1 MSKFFCPLPW
11 IHQFIQ
17 ADGIKM
23 CCSSGTKLNLT
34 PTEFANSDYIKVVRE
49 TIANGDIP
57 LDCQSCVRLENQ
69 GYNSTRTLALNDWD
83 YDIDTVPTKI
93 EYLDL
98 RHSNLCNFSCRTCE
112 PAFSSEIS
120 RELSEHEEL
129 KTYYGITSN
138 IHMENTLIRSDLI
151 NFLPTVKRINFT
163 GGEPLLIKENINIF
177 EELLASGNI
186 DCEILITTNGS
197 IINNKILELI
207 KKFNNVHWTISIDGV
222 GTTAEYIRN
231 GTKWEKLQ
239 DNINQILLL
248 GHSVAFN
255 TVLSAYSV
263 LDLSNLAKFFKAQ
276 KEKFPN
282 QPLEIW
288 CAICDTPDFLHP
300 QVLTKKLK
308 NKALIEIN
316 QTLMILTDIE
326 KTVHISSLG
335 PLNSLQKNL
344 NDSII
349 NETLSTKFIEYTSTM
364 DKIRNQNF
372 NQTFG
377 IDLLS

>member
-1 MSKFFCPLPW
+1 MPW

-49 TIANGDIP
+49 TITNGDIP
-57 LDCQSCVRLENQ
+57 PDCQSCVRLENQ

-83 YDIDTVPTKI
+83 YNIDTVPTQT

-112 PAFSSEIS
+112 PGFSSEIS
-120 RELSEHEEL
+120 RELSEHDEL
-129 KTYYGITSN
+129 KTYHGIISD
-138 IHMENTLIRSDLI
+138 IHIENTLIRSDLI

-163 GGEPLLIKENINIF
+163 GGEPLLIKENISVF
-177 EELLASGNI
+177 EELIALGNI

-197 IINNKILELI
+197 VINNKILELI

-263 LDLSNLAKFFKAQ
+263 LDLSNLAKFFKTQ

-308 NKALIEIN
+308 DKSLVEIT

-326 KTVHISSLG
+326 KTVHISSLD

-349 NETLSTKFIEYTSTM
+349 NETLSTKFIEYTLTI

-372 NQTFG
+372 NQTFN

>member
-1 MSKFFCPLPW
+1 MTKFFCPLPW

-23 CCSSGTKLNLT
+23 CCSSLTKLDLT
-34 PTEFANSDYIKVVRE
+34 PIEFANSDYIKVVRE
-49 TIANGDIP
+49 TIINGNIP
-57 LDCQSCVRLENQ
+57 PDCQSCVRLENQ

-83 YDIDTVPTKI
+83 YNIDTVPTQT

-98 RHSNLCNFSCRTCE
+98 RHSNLCNFSCRTCD

-120 RELSEHEEL
+120 RELSEHDEL
-129 KTYYGITSN
+129 KTYHGIASN

-163 GGEPLLIKENINIF
+163 GGEPLLIKENISVF
-177 EELLASGNI
+177 EELIASGNI

-197 IINNKILELI
+197 VINNKILELI

-263 LDLSNLAKFFKAQ
+263 LNLSNLAKFFKAQ

-282 QPLEIW
+282 QPFEIW
-288 CAICDTPDFLHP
+288 YAICDTPDFLHP

-308 NKALIEIN
+308 DKSLVEIT

-349 NETLSTKFIEYTSTM
+349 NETLSNKFIEYTLTM

-372 NQTFG
+372 NQTFN

>member
-23 CCSSGTKLNLT
+23 CCSSSTKINIT
-34 PTEFANSDYIKVVRE
+34 PTEFANSDYIKTVKE
-49 TIANGDIP
+49 TITDGDIP
-57 LDCQSCVRLENQ
+57 PDCQSCVRLENQ

-83 YDIDTVPTKI
+83 YDIDTVPNKT

-129 KTYYGITSN
+129 KTYHGITSD
-138 IHMENTLIRSDLI
+138 IHIENTLIRSDLI
-151 NFLPTVKRINFT
+151 TFLPTVKRINFT

-177 EELLASGNI
+177 EELLASGNT

-197 IINNKILELI
+197 VINNKILELV

-222 GTTAEYIRN
+222 GPTAEYVRN
-231 GTKWEKLQ
+231 GTIWERLQ
-239 DNINQILLL
+239 DNIDQILLL

-263 LDLSNLAKFFKAQ
+263 LDLSNLVKFFKAQ

-288 CAICDTPDFLHP
+288 CTICNIPNFLNP
-300 QVLTKKLK
+300 QVLTNKLK
-308 NKALIEIN
+308 DRALVEID

-326 KTVHISSLG
+326 KTVHVSSLG
-335 PLNSLQKNL
+335 TLNSLQKNL

-349 NETLSTKFIEYTSTM
+349 NEALSTKFIEYTSTM

>member
-49 TIANGDIP
+49 TITNGDIP
-57 LDCQSCVRLENQ
+57 PDCQSCVRLENQ

-83 YDIDTVPTKI
+83 YDIDTVPNKT

-129 KTYYGITSN
+129 KTYHGIASD
-138 IHMENTLIRSDLI
+138 IHIENTLIRSDLI
-151 NFLPTVKRINFT
+151 TFLPTVKRINFT
-163 GGEPLLIKENINIF
+163 GGEPLLIKENISVF
-177 EELLASGNI
+177 EELIALGNT

-197 IINNKILELI
+197 VINNKILELI

-239 DNINQILLL
+239 DNIDQILLL

-263 LDLSNLAKFFKAQ
+263 LDLSNLARFFKTQ

-288 CAICDTPDFLHP
+288 CAICDTPNFLHP

-308 NKALIEIN
+308 DKALIEIH
-316 QTLMILTDIE
+316 QTLLILTDIE

-335 PLNSLQKNL
+335 ILNSLQKNL

>member
-23 CCSSGTKLNLT
+23 CCSSGTKLNVT
-34 PTEFANSDYIKVVRE
+34 PTEFADSDYIKTVKE

-83 YDIDTVPTKI
+83 YNIDTVSNKI

-129 KTYYGITSN
+129 KTYHGITSD
-138 IHMENTLIRSDLI
+138 IHIENTLIRSDLI
-151 NFLPTVKRINFT
+151 TFLPTVKRINFT

-177 EELLASGNI
+177 EELLASGNT
-186 DCEILITTNGS
+186 DCEILITTNS
-197 IINNKILELI
+197 SVINNKILELV

-222 GTTAEYIRN
+222 GPTAEYVRN
-231 GTKWEKLQ
+231 GTIWERLQ
-239 DNINQILLL
+239 DNIDQILLL

-263 LDLSNLAKFFKAQ
+263 LDLSNLARFFKAQ

-288 CAICDTPDFLHP
+288 CIICDIPNFLNP
-300 QVLTKKLK
+300 QVLTNKLK
-308 NKALIEIN
+308 DKALIEID

-326 KTVHISSLG
+326 KNVHVSSLG

-349 NETLSTKFIEYTSTM
+349 NEALSTKFIEYTSTM

>member
-1 MSKFFCPLPW
+1 MPW

-34 PTEFANSDYIKVVRE
+34 PTEFADSDYIKVVRE

-57 LDCQSCVRLENQ
+57 SDCRSCVRLENQ

-129 KTYYGITSN
+129 KTYYGIASN

-239 DNINQILLL
+239 DNINEILLL

-263 LDLSNLAKFFKAQ
+263 LDLSNLAKFFKSQ
-276 KEKFPN
+276 KEKFSN

-308 NKALIEIN
+308 DKALIEIN

-335 PLNSLQKNL
+335 TLNSLQKNL